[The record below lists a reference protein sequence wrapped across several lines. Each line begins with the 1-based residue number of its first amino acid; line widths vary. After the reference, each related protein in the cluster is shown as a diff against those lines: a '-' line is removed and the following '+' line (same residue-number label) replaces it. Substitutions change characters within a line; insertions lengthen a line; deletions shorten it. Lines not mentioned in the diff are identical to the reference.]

1 MKIQLIDYN
10 REMVVAWE
18 KAFAGVTDI
27 TIEQNSAFV
36 VPTEAITSPANSH
49 CDMTGGFDLTIVNNL
64 GQACHANAKKKVRE
78 EYNGELL
85 VGQAMWV
92 PTENP
97 IVPYM
102 ISAPTMRCAQWLG
115 PKSVNAYL
123 AARAIFL
130 LLKQPNLP
138 FNTVTIP
145 GLGTGVG
152 KVPYDICAHQMRV
165 AYEEFYLG
173 KYVYPENWSDAQKH
187 QQYLCKVQLEE
198 MVDLQF
204 KNTSDPKNT
213 IHSSQ
218 ITNLFDG
225 TTKL

>member
-1 MKIQLIDYN
+1 MIIQLIDYN
-10 REMVVAWE
+10 REMVAAWE
-18 KAFAGVTDI
+18 KAFSGVSDI
-27 TIEQNSAFV
+27 TIQQNSAFAV
-36 VPTEAITSPANSH
+36 FTKCICSPANGH

-64 GQACHANAKKKVRE
+64 GQTCHANAKKKVRE

-97 IVPYM
+97 IIPYM

-138 FNTVTIP
+138 FSVVTIP

-152 KVPYDICAHQMRV
+152 KVPYHIAAHQMRA

-173 KYVYPENWSDAQKH
+173 KYVFPENWKVAQEH
-187 QQYLCKVQLEE
+187 QQYLCKIPQSQ
-198 MVDLQF
+198 MTDLQF
-204 KNTSDPKNT
+204 ESNNVNVVSDDDLKDM
-213 IHSSQ
+213 
-218 ITNLFDG
+218 FDG
-225 TTKL
+225 PTQF

>member
-18 KAFAGVTDI
+18 KAFAGVENI
-27 TIEQNSAFV
+27 SIEQNSAFA
-36 VPTEAITSPANSH
+36 VPTECICSPANGH
-49 CDMTGGFDLTIVNNL
+49 CDMSGGFDLTIVNYL
-64 GQACHANAKKKVRE
+64 GQTCHANAKKKVRE

-85 VGQAMWV
+85 VGQAFWV
-92 PTENP
+92 PTDNP
-97 IVPYM
+97 MVPYM
-102 ISAPTMRCAQWLG
+102 ISAPTMRVAMWLG

-173 KYVYPENWSDAQKH
+173 KYVFPENWKVAQDH
-187 QQYLCKVQLEE
+187 QQYLCKIPETQ
-198 MVDLQF
+198 MTDLQF
-204 KNTSDPKNT
+204 QNNNGNIISDASLKD
-213 IHSSQ
+213 
-218 ITNLFDG
+218 LFDG
-225 TTKL
+225 PIKL